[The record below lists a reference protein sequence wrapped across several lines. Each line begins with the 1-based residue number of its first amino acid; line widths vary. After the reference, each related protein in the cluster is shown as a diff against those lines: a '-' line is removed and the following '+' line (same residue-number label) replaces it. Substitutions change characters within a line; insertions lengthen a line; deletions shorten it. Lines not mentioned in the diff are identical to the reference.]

1 MIAAFLLLAVLSLS
15 YVAADPEPRRL
26 DAQTRA
32 SLGGSFVTLQDGVV
46 HYELSGPRDG
56 RVVVL
61 VHGGGLATL
70 DAWTPLMDFVDRREL
85 RILRYDLY
93 GQGRSDRPRVAY
105 DPDLFDRQLD
115 QLLTRLGI
123 SGEIDLVGHSM
134 GGLIAAT
141 YAARHPERIGSL
153 TLIAP
158 AGVETRMHW
167 TVKMVQIP
175 IVGEWMFRV
184 FGRRMAASC
193 HGQYALE
200 CLEFEGSRRALL
212 SHLRNMPWSEAD
224 VFTRVGDFPVLA
236 LFGKRDWTVP
246 LSASARLERWIPD
259 AEIHEIDH
267 ASHGLLYGHA
277 PEVGERIAEFLV
289 NTEADWKAAA

>member
-1 MIAAFLLLAVLSLS
+1 MIAACGALLFLLLS
-15 YVAADPEPRRL
+15 YFAADPEPRRL

-32 SLGGSFVTLQDGVV
+32 SLGGSFVRLTDGVV

-70 DAWTPLMDFVDRREL
+70 DAWTPLKRFMNRRV
-85 RILRYDLY
+85 LRYDLY
-93 GQGRSDRPRVAY
+93 GQGRSDRPHVAY

-115 QLLTRLGI
+115 QLLARLGI

-175 IVGEWMFRV
+175 IVGEYMFRV

-193 HGQYALE
+193 HGQYELE

-212 SHLRNMPWSEAD
+212 SQLRNMPWSDAD
-224 VFTRVGDFPVLA
+224 VFAQLGEQDFPVIA
-236 LFGKRDWTVP
+236 LFGKRDKTVP
-246 LSASARLERWIPD
+246 LSASAKLENV
-259 AEIHEIDH
+259 EIHQ
-267 ASHGLLYGHA
+267 L
-277 PEVGERIAEFLV
+277 EFATHSLESGGV
-289 NTEADWKAAA
+289 AAAVQRLTTPRSVSLAA

>member
-1 MIAAFLLLAVLSLS
+1 MIAACVLLLLAVVLVP
-15 YVAADPEPRRL
+15 YFAAKPEPRRL
-26 DAQTRA
+26 DAQMRA
-32 SLGGSFVTLQDGVV
+32 NLGGSYARLADGVV

-70 DAWTPLMDFVDRREL
+70 DAWTPLMDFEDCRV
-85 RILRYDLY
+85 LRYDLY
-93 GQGRSDRPRVAY
+93 GQGRSDRPDVVY
-105 DPDLFDRQLD
+105 DSELFDRQLD

-123 SGEIDLVGHSM
+123 SGPMDLVGHSM

-141 YAARHPERIGSL
+141 YAARHPERIESL

-167 TVKMVQIP
+167 TVKMVQVP
-175 IVGEWMFRV
+175 IVGEYMFRV
-184 FGRRMAASC
+184 FGRHIAARC
-193 HGQYALE
+193 HGQYELE

-224 VFTRVGDFPVLA
+224 VFARVGREDFPVLA
-236 LFGKRDWTVP
+236 LFGKRDRTVP
-246 LSASARLERWIPD
+246 ASASALIERWIPHV
-259 AEIHEIDH
+259 EIHQLDRATHSLER
-267 ASHGLLYGHA
+267 
-277 PEVGERIAEFLV
+277 VGRLPTTPRSV
-289 NTEADWKAAA
+289 SLAA